1 MKKKFVFAFAVSIEL
16 ADFGLAIEVIGE
28 QTQWHGMYAKA

>member
-1 MKKKFVFAFAVSIEL
+1 MITTFSSILEL

-28 QTQWHGMYAKA
+28 QTQWYGMYH